1 LLRGANGHTFAT
13 TWWHV
18 QEQHAKAASMFTPE
32 SPRNALGSKAARLK
46 FVVEAFQS
54 ELEAPSDLPC
64 PDEEAPYSLERWGV
78 AS

>member
-1 LLRGANGHTFAT
+1 MFA
-13 TWWHV
+13 
-18 QEQHAKAASMFTPE
+18 PE
-32 SPRNALGSKAARLK
+32 SPRNALGSKTARLK
-46 FVVEAFQS
+46 FMVEAFQS